1 MLGVGPVYEF
11 GNPKVV
17 ATVYHKAVELVGYAD
32 GDAEVDALD
41 AWEVGGNVH
50 AAYRSRGLVPDVEA
64 GLEPSLMARPL
75 TTYTLARIGTLI

>member
-50 AAYRSRGLVPDVEA
+50 AAYRSRSLVPDVEA
-64 GLEPSLMARPL
+64 RCMPSFTARPFA
-75 TTYTLARIGTLI
+75 T